1 MIRWGAG
8 VVPDGAEVRLT
19 SKERESPVENLS
31 KEQWVDVVTV
41 MVKAQTVDRDELDP
55 MEYIVDILNI
65 LDVDEDLIALMEELA
80 ALKIAATAA

>member
-1 MIRWGAG
+1 M
-8 VVPDGAEVRLT
+8 
-19 SKERESPVENLS
+19 ENLS